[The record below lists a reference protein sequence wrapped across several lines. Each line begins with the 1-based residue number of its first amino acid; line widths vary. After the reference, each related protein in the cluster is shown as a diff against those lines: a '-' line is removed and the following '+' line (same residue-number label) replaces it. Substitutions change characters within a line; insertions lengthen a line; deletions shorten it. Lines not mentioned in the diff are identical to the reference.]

1 MDIFENRNEWVK
13 ASSHQAFTDVV
24 SPIVDSLMESM
35 SELISQVIGVD
46 NLKSNNEYQ
55 TETENAF
62 NSIVAEV
69 LFESMTP
76 TQLRELLSAHDI
88 DN

>member
-1 MDIFENRNEWVK
+1 MDIFENRDEWIK

-24 SPIVDSLMESM
+24 SPIVESLMESM
-35 SELISQVIGVD
+35 NELISQVVGFD
-46 NLKSNNEYQ
+46 NLNANSEYQ

-69 LFESMTP
+69 IFESMTP
-76 TQLRELLSAHDI
+76 TQLRELLTSHET

>member
-1 MDIFENRNEWVK
+1 MDIFENRNEWIK

-35 SELISQVIGVD
+35 NELISQVIGVD
-46 NLKSNNEYQ
+46 NLKANNEYQ

-76 TQLRELLSAHDI
+76 TQLRELLSLHDI